1 MRPLRNLL
9 NELVERR
16 LWPVA
21 LLLVL
26 ALVAVPLL
34 LSKSDA
40 PTDAGAPAATT
51 PSEAPAAIASAA
63 RKPGDTPPGGEPV
76 VSVAQA
82 EEPAAPLRGHAK
94 DPFRQ
99 QHVDPVAA
107 SSVATSAG
115 AAGTATP
122 APSGGG
128 TGGSGGSGGQT
139 PPSPPAPIYV
149 YASVDVHFG
158 HAGHTLRAIEDVPR
172 LTPLPNA
179 NHPIVVFLGMRR
191 DHATAVFLVSTDVH
205 VQGVDQCV
213 PSRKD
218 CEAIEL
224 REGDVALLDY
234 TQADGTVEQYELDL
248 DRVVLHETTSQAVAR
263 QAYAR
268 VSRRGRLLLGGSV
281 HSSFDSVA
289 PRPRLPFHYVAS
301 SGVLH
306 IAPWASKRVRQ
317 HRAQGAV
324 SGGSLTDLPP
334 AGQ

>member
-1 MRPLRNLL
+1 MRPLRNVL

-40 PTDAGAPAATT
+40 GAPATPTAT
-51 PSEAPAAIASAA
+51 EAPAAIASAA

-82 EEPAAPLRGHAK
+82 QQPSAPLRGHAK

-99 QHVDPVAA
+99 QHVDRP
-107 SSVATSAG
+107 ATGTVTATAG
-115 AAGTATP
+115 AAGAGSGGTSTP
-122 APSGGG
+122 APSDGG

-139 PPSPPAPIYV
+139 PPTPSPTYV
-149 YASVDVHFG
+149 YASVDVQFG
-158 HAGHTLRAIEDVPR
+158 HAGHTLRAIEDIPR

-191 DHATAVFLVSTDVH
+191 DRETAVFLVSTDVH
-205 VQGVDQCV
+205 VQGLGQCV
-213 PSRKD
+213 PSGKD

-224 REGDVALLDY
+224 REGDAALLDY
-234 TQADGTVEQYELDL
+234 TQPDGTVQQYELDL
-248 DRVVLHETTSQAVAR
+248 DRVTLHQTTSKAVAQ

-268 VSRRGRLLLGGSV
+268 ASRRGRLLLGGSV

-289 PRPRLPFHYVAS
+289 PRPRLPFHYVAG

-306 IAPWASKRVRQ
+306 IAPWASKRARH
-317 HRAQGAV
+317 HRARGAV
-324 SGGSLTDLPP
+324 SGGSLTDLTP
-334 AGQ
+334 AGR